1 MNLRPYQNKAI
12 EDIRHHFSRGKMNY
26 LISML
31 LIMGIFS
38 LVVGMLLVWNFW
50 EK

>member
-1 MNLRPYQNKAI
+1 MNI
-12 EDIRHHFSRGKMNY
+12 
-26 LISML
+26 LISIL
-31 LIMGIFS
+31 LVMGIFS